1 LKKIGIISVPDSKK
15 SFKQRI
21 LNKVVIKNTFGN
33 NPVYVV
39 AELSYTKEKLLS
51 FNKNKLRRI
60 IKKAYAFLENNG
72 ADGILFSGKL
82 NSLLQEKYPKDFYEK
97 NKYRKIPSCR
107 IFDCFFE
114 LNKAFKNKTKQ
125 SPVMLIK
132 DTTLQ
137 AVTFKTLSMVCI
149 NAREI
154 FIHTNMKSK
163 VEEYSE
169 NLFSE
174 YGVLLNINTPPPSPY
189 FLIDVD
195 MGKIRIGDCI
205 VDGAEFVSGS
215 GIYEADPWEEA
226 RILGEEN
233 NLKISHLLSGEN
245 KIKIS

>member
-1 LKKIGIISVPDSKK
+1 MPDSKK

-39 AELSYTKEKLLS
+39 AELSYTKDNLFS

-60 IKKAYAFLENNG
+60 IKKAYTFLGNNG
-72 ADGILFSGKL
+72 ADGILFSGEL
-82 NSLLQEKYPKDFYEK
+82 NEFLQEKYPKYFYEK
-97 NKYRKIPSCR
+97 NKYKKIPACR
-107 IFDCFFE
+107 IFECFFE
-114 LNKAFKNKTKQ
+114 LNKILKNNHKQ

-132 DTTLQ
+132 DSNLQ
-137 AVTFKTLSMVCI
+137 AVTLKTLSMICI
-149 NAREI
+149 NASEI

-174 YGVLLNINTPPPSPY
+174 YGVLLNINTPPPSSY
-189 FLIDVD
+189 CFIDVD
-195 MGKIRIGDCI
+195 VGKIRIGDCI

-215 GIYEADPWEEA
+215 GIYEADPREEA

-233 NLKISHLLSGEN
+233 NLKIKYLLSGEN